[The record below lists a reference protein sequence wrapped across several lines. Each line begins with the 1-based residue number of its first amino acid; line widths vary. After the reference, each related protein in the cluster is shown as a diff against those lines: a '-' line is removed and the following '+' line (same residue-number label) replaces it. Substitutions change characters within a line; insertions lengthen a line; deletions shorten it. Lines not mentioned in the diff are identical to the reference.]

1 MRWKSQVGMCFET
14 NRVAFDANDYLQIE
28 QIKKNEYNGKQE
40 WNENDCVY
48 RHWTWLP
55 MSREYIFFFY
65 LAGHGFK
72 GLAAL
77 KGLIDPFNTL
87 LFVLLESVFDF
98 FGDRVEGEAV
108 DAVSEDDGVVHGI
121 GGADSS

>member
-1 MRWKSQVGMCFET
+1 MET
-14 NRVAFDANDYLQIE
+14 R
-28 QIKKNEYNGKQE
+28 NEMKMTVSTLIRDG
-40 WNENDCVY
+40 CPC
-48 RHWTWLP
+48 RG
-55 MSREYIFFFY
+55 RIFFY